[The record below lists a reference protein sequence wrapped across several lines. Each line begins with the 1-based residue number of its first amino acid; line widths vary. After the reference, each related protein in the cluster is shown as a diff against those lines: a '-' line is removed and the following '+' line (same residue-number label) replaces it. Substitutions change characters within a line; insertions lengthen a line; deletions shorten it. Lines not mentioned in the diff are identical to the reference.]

1 VRVERAG
8 YDPASMAKE
17 TARAVLVVEDDDAVR
32 GFLTFALERGG
43 YQALGVR
50 SGEEAIAVLHEAPVA
65 VVLIDG
71 ILPDMHG
78 VPLARAILQEPAL
91 HDVAI
96 SFVTGAI
103 REGRSAV
110 AGVGALS
117 KPLRARDLV
126 DAVELLLSWRDS
138 GGSPLA
144 DRLSAL
150 ALLEQIF
157 LVGA

>member
-1 VRVERAG
+1 MVENVL
-8 YDPASMAKE
+8 P
-17 TARAVLVVEDDDAVR
+17 AVLVVEDDDAVR
-32 GFLTFALERGG
+32 GFLTYALESGG
-43 YQALGVR
+43 HATAGVR
-50 SGEEAIAVLHEAPVA
+50 TGEEAMAVLRDTPAQ

-78 VPLARAILQEPAL
+78 IRLARAIVEDPGLQL
-91 HDVAI
+91 VAI

-103 REGRSAV
+103 RDGRPAT

-126 DAVELLLSWRDS
+126 EAVNGLLRWREA
-138 GGSPLA
+138 GGSPTSQRRA
-144 DRLSAL
+144 AL
-150 ALLEQIF
+150 AELEHIF